1 MLKLVG
7 TEGHDI
13 VDEKVILDDDNR
25 ITPFGKKLIVID
37 ILLDLSLFY
46 LFNKIAKKFRKKS

>member
-7 TEGHDI
+7 TKDHDI
-13 VDEKVILDDDNR
+13 IDEKVIIDDNNQ

-37 ILLDLSLFY
+37 ILLDMSLFY
-46 LFNKIAKKFRKKS
+46 LFSKIVRRIRK